1 MKVNPRCN
9 QEQGRSAPARRVH
22 ACDAAR
28 HALGRACVLALATLY
43 AGSSHGAAPGDVK
56 TLDEVF
62 VTATARP
69 EERSRIAGTTQVIGR
84 EAIAHSSA
92 RSVTDL
98 LAENAVGFL
107 SEWTAA
113 QTSMN
118 LRGAATDGQG
128 RDFRSQVL
136 VLVNGRRAGTANLSK
151 LSPNEVERI
160 EIVRGPG
167 SVLYGSQN
175 MGGVVNVITKSGQ
188 GRPPTRVQVRGGSW
202 GQYHAQ
208 AQISGASER
217 MDWFMGASLGG
228 RGDYDSGLGNA
239 MLNTGWRR
247 RGVNASWGRQLHEQ
261 HRLDVNVRADGVF
274 NAGFRGS
281 GANTLSKDNRS
292 NRSLDLVYDGA
303 LPAQG
308 LSWKAHLY
316 RVQDVDE
323 FNWASPVIRSG
334 NNPAPGTA
342 RDYNHRRLDIT
353 GLRLHT
359 QAALSAGNDL
369 LLGYDLERSKLRSQR
384 ERKPVPGGP
393 TSQVPPIDYNQ
404 TERVHAL
411 YIEDAQRLLDERLTL
426 RGGLRKTWGR
436 THFDDTPHLAAQRA
450 SARSYDALTW
460 SLGATYQLQPHVSLR
475 ALASTGFRA
484 PTATELAA
492 DFTALGGGRSF
503 GNPNLKPERARQFEL
518 GGTWHTG
525 IWRADVAAFQN
536 TISDRIITISRGPG
550 TNTSDYGNNRA
561 DIVARG
567 LEASLNLRL
576 DEALGWTPGAGSL
589 TLFGHG
595 YYHFTMKDK
604 GASAALQ
611 SLRVQRMYRY
621 ALSGGA
627 RYGQGSQGRPGAWD
641 VQLTGIL
648 RGPMWYDTEESLLV
662 PQVEPRRAFLH
673 RKGSFTVWNL
683 RGQYQLNTRV
693 RLFAGINNLLN
704 KNEHPIFIAT
714 DRGAACIADRRFQ
727 NGGCG
732 TSMPGREFQLGLE
745 VQF

>member
-1 MKVNPRCN
+1 MTCFSTSGLGCVAPGHHRAA
-9 QEQGRSAPARRVH
+9 GRLASVALACASLCAPAL
-22 ACDAAR
+22 AQQPAAADAA
-28 HALGRACVLALATLY
+28 A
-43 AGSSHGAAPGDVK
+43 

-98 LAENAVGFL
+98 LAEHAVGFF

-151 LSPNEVERI
+151 LSPTEVERI
-160 EIVRGPG
+160 EIVRGPA

-175 MGGVVNVITKSGQ
+175 MGGIVNVIMKSGQ
-188 GRPPTRVQVRGGSW
+188 GQPPASVQLRGGSW

-208 AQISGASER
+208 AQTSGASGN
-217 MDWFMGASLGG
+217 MDWFVGVSAGG
-228 RGDYDSGLGNA
+228 REDYDSGLGHR
-239 MLNTGWRR
+239 MENTAWRR
-247 RGVNASWGRQLHEQ
+247 RGASAAWGWQLNEQ
-261 HRLDVNVRADGVF
+261 HRLDVNLRTDGIF
-274 NAGFRGS
+274 DAGFRGS
-281 GANTLSKDNRS
+281 GANTLSRDNRS

-303 LPAQG
+303 SADQRLG
-308 LSWKAHLY
+308 WTAHLY
-316 RVQDVDE
+316 RLKDVDE

-334 NNPAPGTA
+334 SNPAPGTA
-342 RDYNHRRLDIT
+342 RDYNRRNLDAT
-353 GLRLHT
+353 GARLHAR
-359 QAALSAGNDL
+359 AALTPSNDV
-369 LLGYDLERSKLRSQR
+369 LLGYDTERSKLRSQR
-384 ERKPVPGGP
+384 ERLPVPGGP
-393 TSQVPPIDYNQ
+393 ARQVPPIDYNQ
-404 TERVHAL
+404 TEQVHAL
-411 YIEDAQRLLDERLTL
+411 YFEDAQRLLDDRLTL

-450 SARSYDALTW
+450 AARSYDALTW
-460 SLGATYQLQPHVSLR
+460 SLGATYRLSEQTSLR
-475 ALASTGFRA
+475 ALAATGFRA

-503 GNPNLKPERARQFEL
+503 GNPNLKPERARQLEV
-518 GGTWHTG
+518 GATWQG
-525 IWRADVAAFQN
+525 AAWRLDGALFQN

-561 DIVARG
+561 NIVARG
-567 LEASLNLRL
+567 LEASAHLRL
-576 DEALGWTPGAGSL
+576 DQALGWGAGAPALS
-589 TLFGHG
+589 LFGHG
-595 YYHFTMKDK
+595 YYHFTMQDK
-604 GASAALQ
+604 GAAAALESQ
-611 SLRVQRMYRY
+611 RVQRMYRH
-621 ALSGGA
+621 ALSAGL
-627 RYGQGSQGRPGAWD
+627 RYGQGREGQAGAWN
-641 VQLTGIL
+641 VQLAGIL
-648 RGPMWYDTEESLLV
+648 RGPMRYDTEESLLI
-662 PQVEPRRAFLH
+662 PQAEPRRAFLH

-683 RGQYQLNTRV
+683 RGQYQLSQSL
-693 RLFAGINNLLN
+693 RLFAAVNNLLD
-704 KNEHPIFIAT
+704 KNQHPIFIST
-714 DRGAACIADRRFQ
+714 DRGAACISDRRFQ

-745 VQF
+745 ARF